1 MDGWIKISRSITD
14 HWIFSNAV
22 YFKWWIDMLLMA
34 NIRDNK
40 VVVGAR
46 LMDLNRGQMIASLN
60 FLATRWK
67 VSKER
72 VRRFLKLLQSENMI
86 VINHDGKATQ
96 ITVCNY
102 ASYQDVR
109 DDSETTTSQPRDDSE
124 TTTRTNI
131 RKKEGKK
138 ERNNNKE
145 KNKKEID
152 PPSSPQGEIPQKLS
166 ELILPEYSLPMEEWL
181 EYKRQK
187 RQTYKNDKSIAQCYK
202 KLFKMS
208 GGDPVEAMEIIHE
221 AMANNWAGFFPL
233 KDKRSNINNHGNNE
247 RGVDAQQ
254 ARREQYERSI
264 KEYVARQLASLANEA
279 QECG

>member
-1 MDGWIKISRSITD
+1 
-14 HWIFSNAV
+14 
-22 YFKWWIDMLLMA
+22 MLVMA
-34 NIRDNK
+34 NYDDGE
-40 VVVGAR
+40 VVVGTR
-46 LMDLNRGQMIASLN
+46 QVKLKRGQFIASLRY
-60 FLATRWK
+60 LSMRWN
-67 VSKER
+67 VSKDC
-72 VRRFLKLLQSENMI
+72 VRRFLKLLESFNMI
-86 VINHDGKATQ
+86 ETSNNQKTTQ
-96 ITVCNY
+96 ITICNY
-102 ASYQDVR
+102 ARYQGRR
-109 DDSETTTSQPRDDSE
+109 DNNETMSATIERQNKE
-124 TTTRTNI
+124 IEELNKEI
-131 RKKEGKK
+131 NLLRKKI
-138 ERNNNKE
+138 
-145 KNKKEID
+145 KKEID

-233 KDKRSNINNHGNNE
+233 KDKRSNNNNHGNNE

>member
-1 MDGWIKISRSITD
+1 MTMDGWIKISRSIVE
-14 HWIFSNAV
+14 HWVFNNSQH
-22 YFKWWIDMLLMA
+22 FKWWIDMLVMA
-34 NIRDNK
+34 NYADGE
-40 VVVGAR
+40 VVVGTR
-46 LMDLNRGQMIASLN
+46 QVKLKRGQFIASLRY
-60 FLATRWK
+60 LSMRWN
-67 VSKER
+67 VSKDC
-72 VRRFLKLLQSENMI
+72 VRRFLKLLESFNMI
-86 VINHDGKATQ
+86 ETSNNQKTTQ
-96 ITVCNY
+96 ITICNY
-102 ASYQDVR
+102 ARYQGWR
-109 DDSETTTSQPRDDSE
+109 DNNKTMSATIERQNKE
-124 TTTRTNI
+124 I
-131 RKKEGKK
+131 EELKKEINSLRK
-138 ERNNNKE
+138 

-202 KLFKMS
+202 KLYKMS

-264 KEYVARQLASLANEA
+264 KEYVARQLASLANET

>member
-1 MDGWIKISRSITD
+1 MDGWIKISRSISD

-22 YFKWWIDMLLMA
+22 YFKWWIDLLLMA
-34 NIRDNK
+34 NIKDND
-40 VVVGAR
+40 VLVGAHVVK
-46 LMDLNRGQMIASLN
+46 LKRGQMIASLN
-60 FLATRWK
+60 FLATRWSVNK
-67 VSKER
+67 FR
-72 VRRFLKLLQSENMI
+72 VRRFLKLLESERMI
-86 VINHDGKATQ
+86 ETICNKKAQQ
-96 ITVCNY
+96 ITICNY

-109 DDSETTTSQPRDDSE
+109 NDDATMTQPPCNDDA
-124 TTTRTNI
+124 TMTQPNI

-145 KNKKEID
+145 KNKKETD

-221 AMANNWAGFFPL
+221 SMANNWAGFFPL
-233 KDKRSNINNHGNNE
+233 KDKRSNGNNHGNNNE
-247 RGVDAQQ
+247 SK
-254 ARREQYERSI
+254 REQYERSI
-264 KEYVARQLASLANEA
+264 KEYVHQQFASLANEVDR
-279 QECG
+279 CGEVP

>member
-1 MDGWIKISRSITD
+1 MIETIC
-14 HWIFSNAV
+14 
-22 YFKWWIDMLLMA
+22 
-34 NIRDNK
+34 NK
-40 VVVGAR
+40 
-46 LMDLNRGQMIASLN
+46 
-60 FLATRWK
+60 
-67 VSKER
+67 
-72 VRRFLKLLQSENMI
+72 
-86 VINHDGKATQ
+86 KAQQ
-96 ITVCNY
+96 ITICNY

-109 DDSETTTSQPRDDSE
+109 NDDATMTQP
-124 TTTRTNI
+124 NI

-187 RQTYKNDKSIAQCYK
+187 RKTYKNDKSIAQCYK

>member
-34 NIRDNK
+34 NIKDND
-40 VVVGAR
+40 VLVGAQVVK
-46 LMDLNRGQMIASLN
+46 LKRGQMIASLN
-60 FLATRWK
+60 FLATRWSVNK
-67 VSKER
+67 FR
-72 VRRFLKLLQSENMI
+72 VRRFLKLLESERMI
-86 VINHDGKATQ
+86 ETICNKKAQQ
-96 ITVCNY
+96 ITICNY

-109 DDSETTTSQPRDDSE
+109 NDDAT
-124 TTTRTNI
+124 I
-131 RKKEGKK
+131 
-138 ERNNNKE
+138 NKE

-233 KDKRSNINNHGNNE
+233 KEKRSNINNHGNN
-247 RGVDAQQ
+247 GQFIDPQQ
-254 ARREQYERSI
+254 ARLEQYERNI
-264 KEYVARQLASLANEA
+264 KEYVAGQLASLANE
-279 QECG
+279 G